1 VAPELRVDSGGT
13 ARQEVVTVNGL
24 VIPVTERS
32 LGMSS
37 CLVAHGVTEDDAM
50 NDGADNPA
58 ARDDMAPPVRRRASI
73 SSCGSAVVKEPNF
86 ILMGLRLRNSSL

>member
-24 VIPVTERS
+24 MIPVTERS
-32 LGMSS
+32 LGVPS

-58 ARDDMAPPVRRRASI
+58 ARDDTVPPVRRRASI
-73 SSCGSAVVKEPNF
+73 SSCGSAVVREPSF
-86 ILMGLRLRNSSL
+86 ILIVLSLRNSSL